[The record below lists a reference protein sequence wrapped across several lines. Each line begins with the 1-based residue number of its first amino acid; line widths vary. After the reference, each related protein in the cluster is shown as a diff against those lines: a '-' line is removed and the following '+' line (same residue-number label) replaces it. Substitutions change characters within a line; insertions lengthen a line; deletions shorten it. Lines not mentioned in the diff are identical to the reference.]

1 MEAAVVVTY
10 RCVNHCVRCH
20 TWKHPTEPGQELEP
34 TLLEKL
40 PRLDFCNIT
49 GGEPFLREDLRE
61 IVAVVARKA
70 ARVVVSTNGFF
81 TDRVV
86 RLAEEFPRLGIR
98 VSLEGLP
105 AVSDELRG
113 MRDSFDH
120 GLRTL
125 LELTRIRH
133 KDVGFST
140 TISDRNAE
148 DMLHLYRLARG
159 MGWEFATAAVHNSSY
174 FHKTD
179 NRIENPERVI
189 ARVNELIA
197 ELLASRHV
205 KDWFR
210 AYFNHGIVQYLE
222 GQPRLLPCT
231 AGRDVFFL
239 DPWGEV
245 YPCNGLEPGIWQESM
260 GNLHEQ
266 EFDTLWNSERA
277 RRVRELVAHC
287 PKNCWMIGTVSPILR
302 RNPWPAA
309 RWVAAAQLARLFGRR
324 PT

>member
-1 MEAAVVVTY
+1 MEAAIVVTY

-20 TWKHPTEPGQELEP
+20 TWKFPTDPAEEFAPA
-34 TLLEKL
+34 LLEKL
-40 PRLDFCNIT
+40 PALSFCNVT
-49 GGEPFLREDLRE
+49 GGEPFLRDDLHE
-61 IVAVVARKA
+61 IVSVVSRKA
-70 ARVVVSTNGFF
+70 KRVVVSTNGFF

-86 RLAEEFPRLGIR
+86 RLAEEFPRVGIR

-125 LELTRIRH
+125 LELTRIKHR
-133 KDVGFST
+133 DIGFST
-140 TISDRNAE
+140 TISDRNAG
-148 DMLHLYRLARG
+148 DMLNLYRLARG

-179 NRIENPERVI
+179 NRIEDPEAVI
-189 ARVNELIA
+189 ARVEELIS
-197 ELLASRHV
+197 ELLSSRRV

-210 AYFNHGIVQYLE
+210 AYFNHGIVQYLK
-222 GQPRLLPCT
+222 GQPRLLPCA
-231 AGRDVFFL
+231 AGTGVFFL
-239 DPWGEV
+239 DSAGEV
-245 YPCNGLEPGIWQESM
+245 YPCNGMEPALWQDSM

-266 EFDTLWNSERA
+266 EFDALWLSERA
-277 RRVRELVAHC
+277 VRVRANVKSC

-302 RNPWPAA
+302 QAPWLAA
-309 RWVAAAQLARLFGRR
+309 RWVATSKLKRILGRR
-324 PT
+324 P

>member
-1 MEAAVVVTY
+1 VEAAVVTTY
-10 RCVNHCVRCH
+10 RCANRCVRCH
-20 TWKHPTEPGQELEP
+20 TWQHQTRLDEEFPPA
-34 TLLEKL
+34 LLEKL

-49 GGEPFLREDLRE
+49 GGEPFLREDLHD
-61 IVAVVARKA
+61 IVSVVVRKA

-81 TDRVV
+81 TDRVL
-86 RLAEEFPRLGIR
+86 RLAEAFPRLGIR

-125 LELTRIRH
+125 LELTRRGH

-140 TISDRNAE
+140 TISDHNAE
-148 DMLHLYRLARG
+148 DMLSLYRLARG
-159 MGWEFATAAVHNSSY
+159 MGWEFASAAVHNSSY

-179 NRIENPERVI
+179 NRIEDRERVI
-189 ARVNELIA
+189 RCVNELVG
-197 ELLASRHV
+197 ELLASRRV

-210 AYFNHGIVQYLE
+210 AYVNHGTVGYLRGE
-222 GQPRLLPCT
+222 PRLLPCS
-231 AGRDVFFL
+231 AGSDVFFV
-239 DPWGEV
+239 DPKGDV
-245 YPCNGLEPGIWQESM
+245 YPCNGLEPGVWEERM

-266 EFDTLWNSERA
+266 EFETLWNSEQA
-277 RRVRELVAHC
+277 RRVRGLVKNC
-287 PKNCWMIGTVSPILR
+287 PKNCWMIGTVSPVLR

-309 RWVAAAQLARLFGRR
+309 RWVARAQFARLLGRR
-324 PT
+324 WR